1 MSETIDCEIPEK
13 LLPLLTE
20 RHRYKSIRGGRG
32 SGKSVGVA
40 KSLITRALE
49 GPTRVLCAREFQASM
64 AESVHR
70 TLADEIGNM
79 NAGLYFDV
87 QNTVIKG
94 VNGSFF
100 GFEGLKRNIQS
111 IKSYAN
117 VDVCWVEE
125 AQVVSD
131 ASWEVLI
138 PTIRNEGSEIWLSWN
153 PELEDDATSKR
164 FLLNP
169 PADCLDIELNWTDNP
184 WFPDVLRREMEDLKA
199 RDQDAWL
206 HVWEGK
212 FRQVLEG
219 AVYASELRKADEES
233 RITEVPHYAG
243 KPVDTFWDLG
253 YRDSTAIWM
262 IQKVGAQTRVIDYIE
277 GSQQAIGDYVQQLQ
291 ARSYVWGTDYLP
303 HDADAKELGQG
314 RSLREQVEGLGRKV
328 QIVPRTP
335 SISVGIEALRSV
347 FGELWFDRA
356 KCAVGINHL
365 RRYRY
370 VKNSTGVTGREPLHD
385 QSSHAADAL
394 RMFGQMSQNLASAG
408 VWAKVP
414 QVRRRVF

>member
-1 MSETIDCEIPEK
+1 MQETIDCDIPEK
-13 LLPLLTE
+13 LLPLLTTK
-20 RHRYKSIRGGRG
+20 HRYKSVRGGRG

-40 KSLITRALE
+40 RCLVTRALE
-49 GPTRVLCAREFQASM
+49 SGVRVLCGREYQASM

-70 TLADEIGNM
+70 TLADEIRAM

-87 QNTVIKG
+87 QQSVIKG
-94 VNGSFF
+94 PNGSSF
-100 GFEGLKRNIQS
+100 GFEGLRRNVQS

-117 VDVCWVEE
+117 VDVAWIEE
-125 AQVVSD
+125 AQTVSD
-131 ASWEVLI
+131 GSWEVLI
-138 PTIRNEGSEIWLSWN
+138 PTVRNEGSEIWLTWN

-164 FLLNP
+164 FLLSP
-169 PADCLDIELNWTDNP
+169 PSDCLDIELNWRDNP
-184 WFPDVLRREMEDLKA
+184 WFPDVLRREMEDLKE
-199 RDQDAWL
+199 RDPDAWL

-212 FRQVLEG
+212 FRQVLDG
-219 AVYASELRKADEES
+219 AVYAAELRKVDEES
-233 RITEVPHYAG
+233 RIAEVPHYAG

-262 IQKVGAQTRVIDYIE
+262 IQKVGTETRVIDYIE
-277 GSQQAIGDYVQQLQ
+277 GSQRRIADYVQELQ

-314 RSLREQVEGLGRKV
+314 MSLREQVEALGRRV

-347 FGELWFDRA
+347 FGELWFDRV
-356 KCAVGINHL
+356 KCATGINHL

-370 VKNSTGVTGREPLHD
+370 VKNSNNVTGREPLHD

-394 RMFGQMSQNLASAG
+394 RMFGQMSQQLASAG
-408 VWAKVP
+408 VWAKLP
-414 QVRRRVF
+414 TIKRRVV